1 MTFEIHTITADEQ
14 DFHYRFQVI
23 KSRIKQISYI
33 GDISLL
39 SKKILGIVGPRKQSE
54 YGIQILHKL
63 FQEAK
68 DRDVVTVSGMADGI
82 DQLCHH
88 LSIQHGIPTI
98 AVLG

>member
-1 MTFEIHTITADEQ
+1 MTFEIRTITAGDP
-14 DFHYRFQVI
+14 DFHYRLQLI
-23 KSRIKQISYI
+23 KSKIKQISYL
-33 GDISLL
+33 GNISLL
-39 SKKILGIVGPRKQSE
+39 SRKILGIVGPRKQTE

-68 DRDVVTVSGMADGI
+68 DYDLVTVSGMADGI